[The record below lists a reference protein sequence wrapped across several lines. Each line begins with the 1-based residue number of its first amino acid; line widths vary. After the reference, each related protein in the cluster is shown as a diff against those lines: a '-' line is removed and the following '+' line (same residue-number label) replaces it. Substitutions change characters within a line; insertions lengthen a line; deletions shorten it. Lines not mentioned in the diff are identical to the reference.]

1 MPIEQTVLT
10 KHYDRTV
17 NGQAQAAYRHA
28 NASLTDNPR
37 RASTRPAC
45 TPTPLLV
52 TCHRSAGSLKVFI
65 MNLGTEW
72 LVDAE
77 GCSADLL
84 RDVEA
89 VRGVCEEVVADLGLR
104 VVGEPLWHQFPQPG
118 GVTGLYLLTESHLA
132 CHTFPETGKAT
143 FNLFCCRPRPEF
155 AWEARLQ
162 SMLKATRVTVRS
174 AERGP
179 EAMRG
184 AESPND
190 VAAFETTNASSVSSV
205 PEVSSR

>member
-1 MPIEQTVLT
+1 
-10 KHYDRTV
+10 
-17 NGQAQAAYRHA
+17 
-28 NASLTDNPR
+28 
-37 RASTRPAC
+37 
-45 TPTPLLV
+45 
-52 TCHRSAGSLKVFI
+52 
-65 MNLGTEW
+65 MNLGIEW

-132 CHTFPETGKAT
+132 CHTFPETRTAT
-143 FNLFCCRPRPEF
+143 FNLYCCRPRPEF

-162 SMLKATRVTVRS
+162 ELLGAIRVTVRT
-174 AERGP
+174 AVRGS
-179 EAMRG
+179 EAVCG
-184 AESPND
+184 AEAAHGSNAANE
-190 VAAFETTNASSVSSV
+190 VASFEANASSLTFL
-205 PEVSSR
+205 PEVISR